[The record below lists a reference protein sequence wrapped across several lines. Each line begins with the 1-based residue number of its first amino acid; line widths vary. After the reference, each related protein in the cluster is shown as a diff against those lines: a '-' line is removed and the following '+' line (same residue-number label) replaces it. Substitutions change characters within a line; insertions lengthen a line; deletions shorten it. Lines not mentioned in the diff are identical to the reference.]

1 MRTTFWKWVAGLGMG
16 VALAGCH
23 VGNLSV
29 YKIDVQQGNIL
40 TQDEVKQLHVG
51 MTPDQVRFLLGS
63 PLVVDTFH
71 PERWDYAYSY
81 RPGTYAHQLKVPPVP
96 HRDLTLWFKDGKLA
110 RMNGLDQVPE
120 KAMPTP
126 FISNQKAA
134 DDHDNPGATTPPPMD
149 HGDGD
154 AS

>member
-1 MRTTFWKWVAGLGMG
+1 MRMIVWSRVAVLG
-16 VALAGCH
+16 VSVLLAGCH

-71 PERWDYAYSY
+71 PERWDYVYTY
-81 RPGTYAHQLKVPPVP
+81 RPGTYARELKIPAVP
-96 HRDLTLWFKDGKLA
+96 HRDVTLWFKDGKLA
-110 RMNGLDQVPE
+110 RMDGLEKVPE

-126 FISNQKAA
+126 FISNQKSA
-134 DDHDNPGATTPPPMD
+134 DDHDGHGGVTPPPVD